1 MNQKQLRVLWAGVV
15 IIVLM
20 ALFPPWKYV
29 FYIQGSSGI
38 EKAGPYRLVFSPPE
52 IPITSLGYDGRE
64 RFDGH
69 PRDRWIV
76 LIDWERL
83 VLPVGA
89 VGLLTFALSLSFRVR
104 GSSRQ

>member
-29 FYIQGSSGI
+29 IPIQGRSGK
-38 EKAGPYRLVFSPPE
+38 EKAGPYRSVFSPPE
-52 IPITSLGYDGRE
+52 IPVTSHSSYGE
-64 RFDGH
+64 EEFDGSM
-69 PRDRWIV
+69 RRRWIV
-76 LIDWERL
+76 QIDWERL

-89 VGLLTFALSLSFRVR
+89 VGLLTFALTLTFRVR
-104 GSSRQ
+104 DSSKQ